1 MSKKTCIS
9 LKNLV
14 YSTLSS
20 MEKEF
25 KKYKDERLFTSFKT
39 GYELSLIDI
48 FTYMKLSKNKDI
60 QEEIRKIIKEL
71 TEGDEDE
78 DTVNYIIKYY
88 EKVNLE

>member
-1 MSKKTCIS
+1 
-9 LKNLV
+9 
-14 YSTLSS
+14 

-71 TEGDEDE
+71 TEGDEFE

>member
-1 MSKKTCIS
+1 MKKTCIS

-14 YSTLSS
+14 YSTLSP

-48 FTYMKLSKNKDI
+48 FTYMKLNKDKDI
-60 QEEIRKIIKEL
+60 SEEIKKIIKEL
-71 TEGDEDE
+71 TEGDED
-78 DTVNYIIKYY
+78 DN
-88 EKVNLE
+88 